1 VCPLECELLLSGI
14 VNRIQKIDKSYMY
27 RGNGMGGKFSNLLS
41 SIKIGGTEMK
51 NRIGMAPMGIGGLL
65 NPDGSPGPRALDY
78 YLERARGGVGLIITG
93 VFRVENE
100 VENFPG
106 LSARVTPQALGAF
119 AELAEAVHSLGTK
132 IFVQLTA
139 GFGRVAIPMRLQGNQ
154 PVSASANPYYWDPR
168 LTCRELKTE
177 EIEKVVKAFGPVAK
191 VLAAAGIDGIEL
203 HGHEGYLFDQFT
215 TPLWNKRTDKYGG
228 SLEGRLR
235 LSIEVLQE
243 IKEKA
248 GSDFLVQY
256 RFGLKH
262 YMKAMNSGALPE
274 ERFVEAG
281 RDVEEGLQMARRL
294 EAAGFDSLH
303 IDAGCYD
310 SWYWT
315 HPPVYQKTGFMA
327 DMAAAVKKVVRI
339 PVIAVGKL
347 SIPEFAESIIA
358 EGKADIV
365 AFGKGL
371 LADAFWVKKVEEGKA
386 ERIRPCIG
394 CHDGCMGRV
403 TKGKPLS
410 CAVNPATGRE
420 RFYRLERAE
429 MPKKVAVVGGG
440 PAGLEAARVA
450 ALRGHK
456 VILWEKG
463 NALGGHLLEASV
475 PEFKKD
481 LARLL
486 DWFKRELANLDLE
499 IRTGVKISADML
511 RKENPEVT
519 IIATGSQPI
528 IPDVPGALK
537 GKVVTA
543 TDLLL
548 GRKGV
553 GEKILVLG
561 GGLIGCETALW
572 LAQRGKKVTIVEILN
587 DLLSAGVPVQHMN
600 RLMLLD
606 LLKFHEVEF
615 ITNAA
620 RLEVLENGTL
630 LLGSWRKFPSVD
642 NIVAAVGLEPERELY
657 QNLQGKISNLY
668 IIGDS
673 RNPQNVMNAVWDAYE
688 VGRMI

>member
-1 VCPLECELLLSGI
+1 MAAMFARLLEP
-14 VNRIQKIDKSYMY
+14 
-27 RGNGMGGKFSNLLS
+27 
-41 SIKIGGTEMK
+41 IKIGKMEMK
-51 NRIGMAPMGIGGLL
+51 NRIAMAPMGIGGLL

-106 LSARVTPQALGAF
+106 LSSRVTPQALCAF
-119 AELAEAVHSLGTK
+119 AELGEVVHALGTK

-139 GFGRVAIPMRLQGNQ
+139 GFGRVAIPMRLQGAQ
-154 PVSASANPYYWDPR
+154 PVSASAIPYYWDPGQ
-168 LTCRELKTE
+168 TCRELRTD
-177 EIEKVVKAFGPVAK
+177 EIKKVVNAFGHAAT

-203 HGHEGYLFDQFT
+203 HGHEGYLFDQFM
-215 TPLWNKRTDKYGG
+215 TPFWNKRTDQYGG
-228 SLEGRLR
+228 SLDGRLR

-243 IKEKA
+243 IKKKV
-248 GSDFLVQY
+248 GPDFLVQY

-262 YMKAMNSGALPE
+262 YIKGLNSGALPDE
-274 ERFVEAG
+274 KFIEAG
-281 RDVEEGLQMARRL
+281 RDIQDGLQIARKL

-303 IDAGCYD
+303 VDAGCYD

-315 HPPVYQKTGFMA
+315 HPPVYQKTGYMA
-327 DMAAAVKKVVRI
+327 EMAAAVKKVVQI
-339 PVIAVGKL
+339 PVITVGKL

-358 EGKADIV
+358 EGKADII
-365 AFGKGL
+365 ALGKGL
-371 LADAFWVKKVEEGKA
+371 LADAFWVKKIEQCKP

-420 RFYRLERAE
+420 RSYRLERAE
-429 MPKKVAVVGGG
+429 RSKRVAVVGGG
-440 PAGLEAARVA
+440 PAGMEAARVA
-450 ALRGHK
+450 ALRGHR
-456 VILWEKG
+456 VTIWEKRRS
-463 NALGGHLLEASV
+463 LGGHLLEASV
-475 PEFKKD
+475 PDFKRD

-486 DWFKRELANLDLE
+486 EWFKRELNNLDLE
-499 IRTGVKISADML
+499 IWTGVEINSDIL
-511 RKENPEVT
+511 TKENPEVT

-528 IPDVPGALK
+528 IPVVPGPLK
-537 GKVVTA
+537 DKMVTA

-548 GRKGV
+548 GRAVV
-553 GEKILVLG
+553 GGEVLVLG

-572 LAQRGKKVTIVEILN
+572 LAQQGKKVTVVEILDN
-587 DLLSAGVPVQHMN
+587 LLSAGIPVQHMN

-606 LLKFHEVEF
+606 LLKFHKVEV
-615 ITNAA
+615 ITNTTT
-620 RLEVLENGTL
+620 LEALEDGTL
-630 LLGSWRKFPSVD
+630 LLDSQRRFPYPD
-642 NIVAAVGLEPERELY
+642 NIVAAVGLRPERELY
-657 QNLQGKISNLY
+657 QSLQRKISNLY
-668 IIGDS
+668 LIGDS